1 MNIEIKN
8 LDNNVIFSYDCE
20 NNNIKKTIKEAVKQ
34 NVYLSGANLK
44 GACLKDMNLNGVNL
58 SKACLIGANFKNAD
72 LENANLEYIYA
83 QNANFCNAN
92 LKSVFFQNANL
103 YSADFKNAD
112 LENANLEY
120 TFAERANFYSVNFK
134 NANLENANFWA
145 TNLENVNFENT
156 NIKNIDIREAIH
168 IPYIP
173 MNLPEKEFIGWKI
186 FENGLIAKLKI
197 LKDSKCSRATGDK
210 CRCDK
215 ALVLEF
221 QNINGHKSQITEYT
235 NYNYTICQYKV
246 GEIVYADS
254 WDEYRWNECS
264 HGIHF
269 FLDRETA
276 VNYYYIKFI

>member
-58 SKACLIGANFKNAD
+58 SKACLIGAN
-72 LENANLEYIYA
+72 
-83 QNANFCNAN
+83 
-92 LKSVFFQNANL
+92 
-103 YSADFKNAD
+103 FKNAD

-235 NYNYTICQYKV
+235 NYNYTECTYKV

-269 FLDRETA
+269 FLDKTKA
-276 VNYYYIKFI
+276 INYYFTIYGVEFSEL